1 MAVPKRKTSK
11 SRRDK
16 RRSHHKIK
24 NVNIIEDKK
33 SGEFRL
39 SHHVDLKTGLYKGR
53 QVFEPKNNFFLINM
67 AENNKVNIAID
78 AMGGENSP
86 NKVIDGISIS
96 LKTNKD
102 NFFYLFGDEKIIKQN
117 LDKKKEIYNHCEI
130 INTEDVINDDESP
143 LTAAKGGKNSSMWK
157 SIESQKQKISDIT
170 LSAGNTG
177 ALLVISRLILNTLEG
192 IEKPALAALW
202 PNENNMSIV
211 LDLGA
216 NIECSEKN
224 LLDFAS
230 MGSAL
235 SKSLFSINKP
245 KVSLLNIGLEEHK
258 GNDVLKKT
266 FSILKN
272 ETANN
277 FEFSGFIEGNQI
289 MDGKVD
295 VIVTDGFTGNV
306 ALKTA
311 EGTANFITKKIKD
324 SLNII
329 SILLSYRSINKFKK
343 KLDPRKYNGAI
354 FLGLQG
360 PVVKSHGSTD
370 AVGFAHSIEVCN
382 KIIRG
387 DLIKKIKSHLISI
400 DVK

>member
-1 MAVPKRKTSK
+1 
-11 SRRDK
+11 
-16 RRSHHKIK
+16 
-24 NVNIIEDKK
+24 
-33 SGEFRL
+33 
-39 SHHVDLKTGLYKGR
+39 
-53 QVFEPKNNFFLINM
+53 M

-130 INTEDVINDDESP
+130 ISTEDVINDDESP

-370 AVGFAHSIEVCN
+370 AIGFAHSIEVCN